1 MNAREHYQAGQLD
14 DAVKAIIEEVK
25 KSPTDTNRRGFLSEL
40 LLISRAWDRADKQ
53 LDMIG
58 HQNPEAMMGIM
69 LWRQIIRAGQA
80 RDQFVSNGRVPE
92 VLEVPDELVQNYLKA
107 AVLLSDKNSDELN
120 NKKEAMAILDAAEDS
135 RPALTGELDGVKFSD
150 FRDLDD
156 CMPGVLEVFTSNGK
170 YYWIPFS
177 RVISI
182 DFAKP
187 ESALDLVYRRAH
199 LEINGDGPDG
209 EVYVPATYLTV
220 PDEDREAFLLG
231 RTTDW
236 IGEEGEPV
244 VGAGQKM
251 FYVGEQAKTIM
262 EIEHIQFDH
271 EAAQQD

>member
-1 MNAREHYQAGQLD
+1 MNAREYYQSGQLD
-14 DAVKAIIEEVK
+14 NAVKAIVDDVK
-25 KSPTDTNRRGFLSEL
+25 KNPTDTNRRGFLSEL
-40 LLISRAWDRADKQ
+40 LLISREWDRADKQ

-80 RDQFVSNGRVPE
+80 RDQFITNGRVPE
-92 VLEVPDELVQNYLKA
+92 VFEVPDDLVQLYLKA
-107 AVLLSDKNSDELN
+107 SILIRDDNKTDAMKLLEQ
-120 NKKEAMAILDAAEDS
+120 AEES
-135 RPALTGELDGVKFSD
+135 RPPLSGELDGAKFSD

-156 CMPGVLEVFTSNGK
+156 CMPGVFEVFTSNGK

-182 DFAKP
+182 DFFAP

-199 LEINGDGPDG
+199 LEISGDGPDG

-220 PDEDREAFLLG
+220 PEEDREAFLLG

-244 VGAGQKM
+244 MGAGQKM
-251 FYVGEQAKTIM
+251 FYVGEQAKTILEM
-262 EIEHIQFDH
+262 QRIKFD
-271 EAAQQD
+271 Q

>member
-1 MNAREHYQAGQLD
+1 MNAREYYQAGQLD
-14 DAVKAIIEEVK
+14 NAVKAIIEEVK
-25 KSPTDTNRRGFLSEL
+25 KHPTDTNRRGFLSEL
-40 LLISRAWDRADKQ
+40 LLISREWDRADKQ

-80 RDQFVSNGRVPE
+80 RDQFIKDGRVPE
-92 VLEVPDELVQNYLKA
+92 VLEVPDDLVQHYLRA
-107 AVLLSDKNSDELN
+107 SVLLRDN
-120 NKKEAMAILDAAEDS
+120 NKQEAMSILEEAEEN
-135 RPALTGELDGVKFSD
+135 RPALSGEVDGVKFSD

-156 CMPGVLEVFTSNGK
+156 SAPGVLEVFTSNGK

-177 RVISI
+177 RIISI
-182 DFAKP
+182 NFYKP
-187 ESALDLVYRRAH
+187 ESALDLVFRRAH

-209 EVYVPATYLTV
+209 EVYLPATYLTV

-244 VGAGQKM
+244 FGAGQKM
-251 FYVGEQAKTIM
+251 FFIGEQAKTIL
-262 EIEHIQFDH
+262 EIQEIKFD
-271 EAAQQD
+271 Q